1 MTRSRII
8 LALAALSVLAVAVP
22 AMADH
27 IPGRPCSNCASHE
40 YWPTIHGRLAKA
52 NNGQAA
58 TFHGTRR
65 SDELLGH
72 HGSDSLYGRGR
83 SDVLWGDWQGG
94 ADQPTNQRDRIYG
107 GGGDDFIY
115 GSHGR
120 NVIYGGPGNDAISG
134 DANDT
139 GDRTSFDRI
148 NGGAGDDAIHGGDSR
163 DRLNGDSGNDTIF
176 GENGND
182 RMSGGSGNDNQS
194 GGAGNDVISAG
205 AGVDVSSGG
214 GGNDTLWALART
226 DVTPG
231 PGGAVDQVGDT
242 LDGGGGNDTFRT
254 RDGEVDRITCGPG
267 DDRAIL
273 DTVDVITDA
282 TAAGPNG
289 SCEHVQRKAPS
300 THGAKN
306 DSDGS

>member
-40 YWPTIHGRLAKA
+40 YWPTIRGRLAKA

-107 GGGDDFIY
+107 GGGNDFIY

-120 NVIYGGPGNDAISG
+120 NVIYGGPGNDAISVHYG
-134 DANDT
+134 R
-139 GDRTSFDRI
+139 GF
-148 NGGAGDDAIHGGDSR
+148 
-163 DRLNGDSGNDTIF
+163 
-176 GENGND
+176 
-182 RMSGGSGNDNQS
+182 
-194 GGAGNDVISAG
+194 
-205 AGVDVSSGG
+205 VD
-214 GGNDTLWALART
+214 
-226 DVTPG
+226 
-231 PGGAVDQVGDT
+231 
-242 LDGGGGNDTFRT
+242 
-254 RDGEVDRITCGPG
+254 CGPG
-267 DDRAIL
+267 RDIY
-273 DTVDVITDA
+273 
-282 TAAGPNG
+282 
-289 SCEHVQRKAPS
+289 HVAKSRRKAYKFRNCEKVDYRPEAARGG
-300 THGAKN
+300 HGLKPLP
-306 DSDGS
+306 